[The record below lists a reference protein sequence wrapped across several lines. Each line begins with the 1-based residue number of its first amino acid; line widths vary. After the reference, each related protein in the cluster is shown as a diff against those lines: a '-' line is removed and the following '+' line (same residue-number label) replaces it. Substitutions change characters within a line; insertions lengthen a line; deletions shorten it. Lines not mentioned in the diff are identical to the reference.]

1 VKEKD
6 KRMDARGKRQRRA
19 AEENEEAER
28 ETTRGSCQRLHRERE
43 RERERVNCRLRAFNS
58 RSKDRN
64 DPSLPSRHRPL
75 FPTSKLLLNSPLLHR
90 SSSHLPTAPPPPYP
104 ARLSPM
110 PQSPGPRAT
119 RCSPILPWMHQGG
132 LLSLRFS
139 LSTTI
144 DRPLCRFIAY
154 ADVRHEKRRRRRR
167 RRRTRAMKRIRA
179 SLKEKRG

>member
-1 VKEKD
+1 V
-6 KRMDARGKRQRRA
+6 A
-19 AEENEEAER
+19 
-28 ETTRGSCQRLHRERE
+28 SL
-43 RERERVNCRLRAFNS
+43 NCRLRAFNS